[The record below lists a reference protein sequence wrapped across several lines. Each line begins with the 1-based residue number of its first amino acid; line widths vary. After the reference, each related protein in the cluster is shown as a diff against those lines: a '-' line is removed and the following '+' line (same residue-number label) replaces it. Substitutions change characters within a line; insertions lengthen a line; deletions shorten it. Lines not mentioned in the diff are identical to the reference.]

1 MNIGTILKVLGT
13 VIAIVAT
20 ISESVRDRWVYRS
33 IIGILQE
40 IIPMILHLMV
50 VIIKYVTIFDVRNL
64 WYMKFCSN
72 DFNGI
77 YADMYEQLGEELV
90 REIYKHYRGQQV
102 TFPMRIYSKEY
113 IIRYISEKYDGNNLK
128 EVARE
133 LGYSERWVKTLI
145 DNNLKK

>member
-1 MNIGTILKVLGT
+1 
-13 VIAIVAT
+13 
-20 ISESVRDRWVYRS
+20 
-33 IIGILQE
+33 
-40 IIPMILHLMV
+40 
-50 VIIKYVTIFDVRNL
+50 
-64 WYMKFCSN
+64 MKFCSN

-113 IIRYISEKYDGNNLK
+113 IIRYILENYDGNNLK
-128 EVARE
+128 EIARE

-145 DNNLKK
+145 DNNLKKIIY